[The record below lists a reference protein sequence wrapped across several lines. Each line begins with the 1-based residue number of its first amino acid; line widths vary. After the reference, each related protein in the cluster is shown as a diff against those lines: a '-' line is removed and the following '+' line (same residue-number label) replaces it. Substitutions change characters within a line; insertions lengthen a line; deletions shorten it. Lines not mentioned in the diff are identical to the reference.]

1 MDAVRASSICCGSS
15 SAAAT
20 HSENAD
26 ALAVAAPSDA
36 PWTSSLERE
45 IAALKQENE
54 SLKTQLEEAHK
65 RAGTIA
71 ECQRRQGEIH
81 NTLLRAAH
89 DEAVQARDAAR
100 ADAQAA
106 RDELVKANDAN
117 KRLQAASERQ
127 QASFHAEAGLLAADA
142 KAARD
147 ELVGRKY
154 ENATS
159 AAGVHLAALRS
170 ELSSCDETLAKALK
184 ELAPKA
190 AWRYAA
196 PRPTPMP
203 AAPIVGGAS
212 RLQEQLR
219 QWSEGE
225 TQEVSP
231 PTPPA
236 KPAASSSAGGL
247 SPAASRANAARDNSG
262 GGGRALRGAA
272 GGARR
277 AAAELRGAC
286 WARMAA
292 RGELGRRSEFRRRG
306 DRGGAAPPLAGQCR
320 LEK

>member
-15 SAAAT
+15 SAVAT

-81 NTLLRAAH
+81 NTLLRVAH

-247 SPAASRANAARDNSG
+247 SPGGLARLT
-262 GGGRALRGAA
+262 RLETIAE
-272 GGARR
+272 
-277 AAAELRGAC
+277 AAAVRFEALQAEHDALLRSYEELAGRG
-286 WARMAA
+286 WRP
-292 RGELGRRSEFRRRG
+292 EESLGGVVNSEGVVTEVVLRRRSP
-306 DRGGAAPPLAGQCR
+306 DNAV
-320 LEK
+320 